1 MGNLFLWIS
10 ISLLW
15 YYNTVQDKEI
25 KDLQEEVDSNRRLLD
40 LHFEWIME
48 LKYGKK

>member
-1 MGNLFLWIS
+1 MTYIFLYIA
-10 ISLLW
+10 IVSLLIL
-15 YYNTVQDKEI
+15 NFIQDKEI
-25 KDLQEEVDSNRRLLD
+25 KDLQKEADNNRRLLD